1 MIQIGLICAAES
13 AGGGRQARL
22 FEASSGAQQ
31 GGKGMKRKI
40 NIGVLAHV
48 DAGKTSLTEQLL
60 FYGGA
65 LRSAGAVDL
74 GTAQTDTL
82 AVERTRGISVKTA
95 DAVLETETAVVNL
108 IDTPGHADFIS
119 EVERALSVLDC
130 AVLVISAVEGVQA
143 QTEVLLGAV
152 QRLKLPC
159 VAFVNKLDRAGS
171 DFEAACAA
179 LSDLL
184 AGRTLLVVNR
194 PEHEGSPEAAPVRA
208 ADCLENAVVLAEDE
222 ALLERYLAGG
232 AVDFPQTVRAAV
244 GNGAVPVLCGSSKTG
259 AGCRELLDF
268 LCACVPEAPQ
278 ADGEFLARVFRVE
291 HDKGL
296 GKLAHVRVFSGS
308 IEPRQSVYLPR
319 CGAEEK
325 VAGIRR
331 PLGRRQADVP
341 KAEAGDIAVLFG
353 LSSVRAGDVLG
364 RGALPRAE
372 STLAVPLL
380 TVKAEPETP
389 AEITALAAALSA
401 LADEDPALRFEWVRE
416 KREIQLR
423 IVGKIQL
430 EILGALLLERY
441 GLKAR
446 FSAPSVIYK
455 ETPARAGEGYADYLA
470 PKPCWAVLRFRIEPL
485 PRGSG
490 LVYESQAS
498 PARLLYRY
506 QNHVET
512 AVPEAL
518 LQGLFGWEVTDLKV
532 TLLDGEHHH
541 VHTHPL
547 DFFVCTPMAI
557 MDGLK
562 NCGTTLLE
570 PILRVR
576 AVFDP
581 ALSGRVIGLLQ
592 NARGTLLSQ
601 AVRGERQLFEAEVPA
616 ADSLELPVEFAKLP
630 GGRGSLSAVFSHY
643 APCPPGF
650 TAERERI
657 GVNPLDRAKYIL
669 EKRNALAT

>member
-1 MIQIGLICAAES
+1 
-13 AGGGRQARL
+13 
-22 FEASSGAQQ
+22 
-31 GGKGMKRKI
+31 MKRKI
-40 NIGVLAHV
+40 NIGILAHV

-82 AVERTRGISVKTA
+82 EVERTRGISVKTA

-130 AVLVISAVEGVQA
+130 AVLVVSAVEGVQA

-159 VAFVNKLDRAGS
+159 VVFVNKLDRAGS
-171 DFEAACAA
+171 DFEAACASLSEL
-179 LSDLL
+179 LSDRALL
-184 AGRTLLVVNR
+184 AVNR
-194 PEHEGSPEAAPVRA
+194 PAHEGMPEAAPLLA
-208 ADCLENAVVLAEDE
+208 ADCLENAVVLAGDE
-222 ALLERYLAGG
+222 ALLERYLAGET
-232 AVDFPQTVRAAV
+232 VDFPQTVRAAV
-244 GNGAVPVLCGSSKTG
+244 ENGAVPVLCGSSKTG

-308 IEPRQSVYLPR
+308 VAPRQSVCLPR
-319 CGAEEK
+319 CGVEEK

-341 KAEAGDIAVLFG
+341 EAKAGDIAVLFG

-380 TVKAEPETP
+380 TVKAEPEKT

-455 ETPARAGEGYADYLA
+455 ETPSKTGEGYADYLA

-485 PRGSG
+485 PRGAG

-601 AVRGERQLFEAEVPA
+601 AVRGERQLLEAEVPA
-616 ADSLELPVEFAKLP
+616 ADSLELPVEFAKLT

-657 GVNPLDRAKYIL
+657 GANPLDRAKYIL

>member
-1 MIQIGLICAAES
+1 
-13 AGGGRQARL
+13 
-22 FEASSGAQQ
+22 
-31 GGKGMKRKI
+31 MKRKI
-40 NIGVLAHV
+40 NIGILAHV

-60 FYGGA
+60 FCGGA

-82 AVERTRGISVKTA
+82 QVEQARGISVKTA

-130 AVLVISAVEGVQA
+130 AVLVVSAVEGVQA
-143 QTEVLLGAV
+143 QTEILLDAV
-152 QRLKLPC
+152 QRLALPC
-159 VAFVNKLDRAGS
+159 VVFVNKLDRAGS
-171 DFEAACAA
+171 DFAGACAA

-184 AGRTLLVVNR
+184 ADRTLLVVNR
-194 PEHEGSPEAAPVRA
+194 PAGEGAAEASVVPEAS
-208 ADCLENAVVLAEDE
+208 CLENAVMLAADE
-222 ALLERYLAGG
+222 ALLERYLAGEE
-232 AVDFPQTVRAAV
+232 VDFAQTVCAAV
-244 GNGAVPVLCGSSKTG
+244 ENGAVPVLCGSSKTG
-259 AGCRELLDF
+259 AGCKALLDF
-268 LCACVPEAPQ
+268 LCACVPAAPQ
-278 ADGEFLARVFRVE
+278 GGGALLARVFRVE
-291 HDKGL
+291 HDRGL

-331 PLGRRQADVP
+331 PLGRKQADVP

-353 LSSVRAGDVLG
+353 LGDVRAGDVLG

-372 STLAVPLL
+372 RTLAVPLL
-380 TVKAEPETP
+380 TVKAEPENP
-389 AEITALAAALSA
+389 AEITALASALSA
-401 LADEDPALRFEWVRE
+401 LADEDPTLRFAWIRE

-430 EILGALLLERY
+430 EILSALLLERC
-441 GLKAR
+441 GLRAR
-446 FSAPSVIYK
+446 FSAPSVIYR
-455 ETPARAGEGYADYLA
+455 ETPAKTGEGYADYLA
-470 PKPCWAVLRFRIEPL
+470 PKPCWAILRFRIEPL

-490 LVYESQAS
+490 LVYESKAS

-518 LQGLFGWEVTDLKV
+518 QQGLHGWEVTDLKV

-581 ALSGRVIGLLQ
+581 ALAGRVIGLLQ
-592 NARGTLLSQ
+592 GMRGVLLEQ
-601 AVRGERQLFEAEVPA
+601 VVRGEKQVLNAEVPA
-616 ADSLELPVEFAKLP
+616 AESMELPVEFAKLT
-630 GGRGSLSAVFSHY
+630 GGRGSISTVFSHY

-657 GVNPLDRAKYIL
+657 GANPLDRAKYIL
-669 EKRNALAT
+669 EKRNALTAG

>member
-1 MIQIGLICAAES
+1 
-13 AGGGRQARL
+13 
-22 FEASSGAQQ
+22 
-31 GGKGMKRKI
+31 MKRKI
-40 NIGVLAHV
+40 NIGILAHV

-82 AVERTRGISVKTA
+82 EVERMRGISVKTA

-130 AVLVISAVEGVQA
+130 AVLVVSAVEGVQA

-171 DFEAACAA
+171 DFEAACASLSEL
-179 LSDLL
+179 LSDRALL
-184 AGRTLLVVNR
+184 AVNR
-194 PEHEGSPEAAPVRA
+194 PAHEGTPEAAPVLA
-208 ADCLENAVVLAEDE
+208 ADCLENAVVLAENE
-222 ALLERYLAGG
+222 ALLERYLAGET
-232 AVDFPQTVRAAV
+232 VDFPQTVRAAV
-244 GNGAVPVLCGSSKTG
+244 ENGAVPVLCGSSKTG

-268 LCACVPEAPQ
+268 LCACAPEAPQ

-308 IEPRQSVYLPR
+308 AAPRQSVYLPR

-325 VAGIRR
+325 VAGVRR

-341 KAEAGDIAVLFG
+341 AARAGDIAVLFG

-455 ETPARAGEGYADYLA
+455 ETPSKAGEGYADYLV

-485 PRGSG
+485 PRGAG

-570 PILRVR
+570 PVLRVR

-601 AVRGERQLFEAEVPA
+601 AVRGERQLLEAEVPA
-616 ADSLELPVEFAKLP
+616 ADSLELPVEFAKLT

-657 GVNPLDRAKYIL
+657 GANPLDRAKYIL